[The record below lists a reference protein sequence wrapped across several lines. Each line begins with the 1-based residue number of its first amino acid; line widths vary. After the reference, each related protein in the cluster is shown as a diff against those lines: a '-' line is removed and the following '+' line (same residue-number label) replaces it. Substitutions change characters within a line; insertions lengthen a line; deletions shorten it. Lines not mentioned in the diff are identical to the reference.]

1 MALATRRGDNPA
13 VPRLQPG
20 VASAATV
27 ELSNVLTMTRHI
39 PRTVRR
45 LFMETAEVP
54 RDLSTV
60 TSAATAEEA
69 EPESVGMTRA
79 GVRAI
84 WKSVEAMYATGMQ
97 PGISMVIRRH
107 GKVVLKR
114 AIGHARGNGP
124 GDTGERPIPMTPQTP
139 VCLYSASKAMAAMP
153 VHLLSERK
161 ALSLL
166 DPVSHYI
173 PEFGQNGKR
182 HITVYQLLCHKAGI
196 PTVPTDGVDVAEL
209 LLDKAELLRLLYA
222 SEPEKPGHHH
232 AYHALTAGFVIADLV
247 EKVSGQ
253 SFRTFFRENIS
264 APMGLKSVD
273 FGARGRKFDRVA
285 RHYVTG
291 AHISAPVDMYLR
303 RAIGTDLETA
313 VTISNDPRFYR
324 AVIPA
329 GNGVATADDSSR
341 FFQCLLNGGE
351 IDGVRVF
358 DPLTVRRAVAEV
370 GKPEFD
376 RSLLVPLRYSAG
388 MMLGDSPWGLF
399 GPGTA
404 KAFGHL
410 GFTNNFLWAD
420 PERDISVAL
429 LTTGK
434 LVFGL
439 HLPYLLLLLR
449 NISRHCPSL
458 PEQVQEERLL
468 ATGIG

>member
-1 MALATRRGDNPA
+1 M
-13 VPRLQPG
+13 
-20 VASAATV
+20 
-27 ELSNVLTMTRHI
+27 LTMTRHL
-39 PRTVRR
+39 PRPVRR
-45 LFMETAEVP
+45 MFLETADVP
-54 RDLSTV
+54 RNLASV
-60 TSAATAEEA
+60 TTIASAEEA
-69 EPESVGMTRA
+69 DPASVGMSPE
-79 GVRAI
+79 GVAAI
-84 WKSVEAMYATGMQ
+84 WRAAESMYATGMQ
-97 PGISMVIRRH
+97 PGISLVIRRH
-107 GKVVLKR
+107 GRIVIKR

-124 GDTGERPIPMTPQTP
+124 GDEDEAAVPMRPDTP
-139 VCLYSASKAMAAMP
+139 VCLYSASKAVAAMT

-166 DPVSHYI
+166 DPVSHYV

-182 HITVYQLLCHKAGI
+182 DITIYQLLCHKAGI
-196 PTVPTDGVDVAEL
+196 PTVKTDGVDVAEL
-209 LLDKAELLRLLYA
+209 LLDTRELLRLLYA
-222 SEPEKPGHHH
+222 SAPEKPGHHH
-232 AYHALTAGFVIADLV
+232 AYHALTAGFVVADLV
-247 EKVSGQ
+247 ERVSGQ
-253 SFRTFFRENIS
+253 SFRTFFRENFS
-264 APMGLKSVD
+264 APLGLKSMD
-273 FGARGRKFDRVA
+273 FGARGRKYARVA

-291 AHISAPVDMYLR
+291 ARISAPIDLYLK

-313 VTISNDPRFYR
+313 VRVSNDPRFFQ

-329 GNGVATADDSSR
+329 GNGVATADDASR

-351 IDGVRVF
+351 LDGVRVL

-388 MMLGDSPWGLF
+388 MILGASPWGLF
-399 GPGTA
+399 GPSTS
-404 KAFGHL
+404 KAFGHI

-434 LVFGL
+434 LVVGL

-449 NISRHCPSL
+449 NISRHCAKL
-458 PEQVQEERLL
+458 PESAQEERLL